1 MPARVI
7 VCSCPGAKRFLS
19 SREAAFCIIPFYVRC
34 FRTYVSGMTAIESEI
49 LKALAD
55 LDSTVRNLLTANPK
69 PDLRALFQRIDDL
82 TFSLPRTTDPS
93 LLHYL
98 HKKSYE
104 KARLF
109 LEGRDAENA
118 QGNCG
123 HVA

>member
-1 MPARVI
+1 
-7 VCSCPGAKRFLS
+7 
-19 SREAAFCIIPFYVRC
+19 
-34 FRTYVSGMTAIESEI
+34 MTAIESEI